1 MDPCDVKWGLFW
13 QRVRRRD
20 ATKGLVLF
28 WQGSCL
34 SRAIRARAGKRQWFG
49 GRGSL
54 CIVRTL
60 YQDANLSIYQ
70 MVI

>member
-1 MDPCDVKWGLFW
+1 MDPCDVKCGLFW

-20 ATKGLVLF
+20 ATIGLVLF
-28 WQGSCL
+28 WLGPCL
-34 SRAIRARAGKRQWFG
+34 PRAIRARAGKRQWFG

-60 YQDANLSIYQ
+60 CQDSNPSIDH